1 MSIYAYIHI
10 SICMHM
16 YIYINLLSLFSV
28 APVCVCMR
36 VFIVDHLGMGSL
48 SRGLSLE
55 NTESLSLSSYYLPVV
70 LHLGVGTCKIFLIHI
85 NMSTGIV
92 IVTVLFRKPCCWNF
106 ICAASLSY
114 KEDTIFQGCSRS
126 WSSSSYSLSTLSST
140 MFSES
145 YVWGL
150 CCKCFSWGWMPQ
162 GQLFSTFDQLWICVV
177 VSEYPGSILSSHADL
192 GNCPV

>member
-1 MSIYAYIHI
+1 MHLPQNHFSLYHHQFFLYLLSQIYNIFFIIIVICLYMHIYIYLYAYVH
-10 SICMHM
+10 
-16 YIYINLLSLFSV
+16 IYINLLSLFSV

-36 VFIVDHLGMGSL
+36 LFIVDHLGMGSL

-55 NTESLSLSSYYLPVV
+55 KTESLSLSSYYLPVV

-106 ICAASLSY
+106 ICAASLTY
-114 KEDTIFQGCSRS
+114 KEDTVFQGCSRF
-126 WSSSSYSLSTLSST
+126 WSSSSCSLSTLSST

-145 YVWGL
+145 
-150 CCKCFSWGWMPQ
+150 
-162 GQLFSTFDQLWICVV
+162 
-177 VSEYPGSILSSHADL
+177 
-192 GNCPV
+192 